1 MAHVPK
7 RYFNRE
13 LSWLEF
19 NLRVLEEAM
28 DESHPLLERVK
39 FFSIFHTN
47 MDEFFM
53 IRVSGLIEQVES
65 GLLEQSPDGLTARE
79 QLEAIRERVVQL
91 KECARKVFQ
100 EQLLPQLALAG
111 IRLLKYE
118 ELAPKQ
124 KFALK
129 EYFIS
134 TVYPVL
140 TPLAVDPGHP

>member
-1 MAHVPK
+1 MAVIHK

-28 DESHPLLERVK
+28 DETHPLLERVK

-79 QLEAIRERVVQL
+79 QIEAIRERVIQL
-91 KECARKVFQ
+91 RDCARKVY
-100 EQLLPQLALAG
+100 ENDLLPQLAREG
-111 IRLLKYE
+111 IKICRYE

-124 KFALK
+124 K
-129 EYFIS
+129 
-134 TVYPVL
+134 
-140 TPLAVDPGHP
+140 